1 MAARLCRH
9 CYRGR
14 LLCQV
19 LTNFRGTRVEP
30 GPVMAA
36 VVGSLQLRRI
46 LLAVVEIL
54 TMVVMQLSPKELLV

>member
-1 MAARLCRH
+1 
-9 CYRGR
+9 
-14 LLCQV
+14 
-19 LTNFRGTRVEP
+19 
-30 GPVMAA
+30 MAA